1 MFVICLSGGLEPKTP
16 HFEFIWIGLIPGMG
30 PYRGCLF
37 NAIFRQ
43 LLALSIAHLG
53 KKANAFLC
61 RLLSYKHK
69 KKMNLTFSM
78 SAVIVLTECD
88 GKNKK
93 DKY

>member
-1 MFVICLSGGLEPKTP
+1 MFVICLSGDLEPKTP

-61 RLLSYKHK
+61 RLLSYRHK
-69 KKMNLTFSM
+69 KK
-78 SAVIVLTECD
+78 
-88 GKNKK
+88 
-93 DKY
+93 

>member
-69 KKMNLTFSM
+69 KKNELDVFNVGRHCSYGMRRQ
-78 SAVIVLTECD
+78 
-88 GKNKK
+88 KQKR
-93 DKY
+93 